1 MKLVKILVLILS
13 VILVFG
19 LLIRGG
25 LWIEKYLDEKV
36 SYLKSE
42 IPKEYITVLDLDSSY
57 IGDSETIFINNESI
71 ISSFEYQSKVN
82 ITAIKL
88 NMSPSKPLYKAV
100 DRYND
105 LTNIGIDG
113 GIVYSGI
120 DNQLI
125 KFKYRPNYSS
135 LKVESIGIHL
145 PKSSLSEDLIINDSI
160 CAYFIENSYGFKIK
174 LNGNQ
179 YSDISAEVKPSTI
192 FEKPAGD
199 KLSTNMLIVLKRQHD
214 VMYLFLIHK
223 MNSNIEEIPEN
234 EFASLVKKTLKYE

>member
-13 VILVFG
+13 VIVVFVVLFKG
-19 LLIRGG
+19 AG
-25 LWIEKYLDEKV
+25 WIEKYLDEKV

-42 IPKEYITVLDLDSSY
+42 IPKEFITVLDLDSSDIRY
-57 IGDSETIFINNESI
+57 SETIFINNESI
-71 ISSFEYQSKVN
+71 ISSFEYQSKVT

-105 LTNIGIDG
+105 LTDLGIDG

-145 PKSSLSEDLIINDSI
+145 PKSSLSKDLIINDSI

-174 LNGNQ
+174 LNGNK
-179 YSDISAEVKPSTI
+179 YSDMSAEVKPFSI
-192 FEKPAGD
+192 FEKPAVD
-199 KLSTNMLIVLKRQHD
+199 KLSTNMLIVLKQQHD
-214 VMYLFLIHK
+214 FMYLFLIHK
-223 MNSNIEEIPEN
+223 IDSNMEEIPEN